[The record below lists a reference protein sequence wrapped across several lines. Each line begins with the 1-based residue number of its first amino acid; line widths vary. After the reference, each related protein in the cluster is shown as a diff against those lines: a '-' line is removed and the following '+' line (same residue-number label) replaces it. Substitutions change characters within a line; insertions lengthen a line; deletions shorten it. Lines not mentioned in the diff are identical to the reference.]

1 LAYSTGRKVLFDD
14 RGSQATMIAG
24 HDESISSLITIANK
38 TICSIA

>member
-1 LAYSTGRKVLFDD
+1 MAYTTGRKVLFDD

-24 HDESISSLITIANK
+24 HDEGISSLITIANK